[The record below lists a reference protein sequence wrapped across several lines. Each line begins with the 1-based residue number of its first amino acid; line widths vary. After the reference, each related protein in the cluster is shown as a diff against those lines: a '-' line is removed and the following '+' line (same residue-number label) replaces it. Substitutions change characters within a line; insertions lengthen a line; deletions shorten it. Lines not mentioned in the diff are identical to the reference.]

1 MLYNLFAFF
10 HCNFLLPSRI
20 IELGNRIHTVPKP
33 KGYLPKFSKERDDK
47 NGTQA
52 IPHHT
57 VAQNL
62 LLTMLQGAKHKQV
75 LNVCVSLLI
84 KLDVD
89 FNLLAQSVKEALA
102 RDDSI
107 AHPVYQRQRRQH

>member
-1 MLYNLFAFF
+1 M
-10 HCNFLLPSRI
+10 
-20 IELGNRIHTVPKP
+20 ELKRYPI
-33 KGYLPKFSKERDDK
+33 
-47 NGTQA
+47 
-52 IPHHT
+52 T

-89 FNLLAQSVKEALA
+89 FNLLAQSVKEAMA
-102 RDDSI
+102 RDDSTRTRFTKNEDGSI
-107 AHPVYQRQRRQH
+107 EQYIVPPDDIPCAMRTSPRKAGRNGRHPPGVEPPTL